1 MRTRPWRWLVVTLA
15 ASGLLVA
22 GIAVGLVTWAEREGL
37 EVVQAQLEQAAP
49 WLLVWRITLFAIL
62 IIYWKE
68 LAGWISRKCALDEAS
83 SMALIQWRWRAAVW
97 ILLVDLVL
105 AEDLIGLIQ
114 RGLA

>member
-1 MRTRPWRWLVVTLA
+1 MSARPWRWLAVTLA

-22 GIAVGLVTWAEREGL
+22 GIALGLIAWAEREGL

-49 WLLVWRITLFAIL
+49 WLLVWRITLFGVL

-83 SMALIQWRWRAAVW
+83 RVALVQWRWRAAVW
-97 ILLVDLVL
+97 ILLLDLVL

>member
-1 MRTRPWRWLVVTLA
+1 MSARSRRWLGVTLA
-15 ASGLLVA
+15 ASALLVA
-22 GIAVGLVTWAEREGL
+22 GIAVGLVSWAERAGL
-37 EVVQAQLEQAAP
+37 EVIRSRLEQAAP

-68 LAGWISRKCALDEAS
+68 LASWIGRKCALDEAS
-83 SMALIQWRWRAAVW
+83 CAALVQWRWRAAVW
-97 ILLVDLVL
+97 ILLLDLVL

>member
-1 MRTRPWRWLVVTLA
+1 MRTRPWRWLAVALA
-15 ASGLLVA
+15 ASSLRVA
-22 GIAVGLVTWAEREGL
+22 GIALGLVTWAEREGL

-49 WLLVWRITLFAIL
+49 WFLVWRITLFAIL

-68 LAGWISRKCALDEAS
+68 FAGWVSRKCAVDEAS
-83 SMALIQWRWRAAVW
+83 YAALIQWRWRAAVW
-97 ILLVDLVL
+97 VLLLDLVL